1 MTPLRLSA
9 LLIAATLLA
18 ACDSAPKVPNAPQKS
33 NYPIIIRESADSRAK
48 AEREWRR
55 MLDAYSV
62 AQTPPDL
69 HPVIYTPRSLLGVSG
84 GIKLLAGP
92 PERGSETVALR
103 EAMKRFLDRWRD
115 LLNADPSAVSLAGSN
130 TADANQRLT
139 YRQANYGFPVVGNYG
154 EITAVISNDGRLLQL
169 DDRFIPPTELPQRP
183 QITREDAQKRVVGRT
198 FTYTDIAGREQ
209 RTQVTNA
216 ADVTARQ
223 LVVLP
228 IQRGDNIEVHLAW
241 EVVAGRG
248 LSWTVYVDAITGD
261 ELRTVQNFQ
270 T

>member
-154 EITAVISNDGRLLQL
+154 EIFERNVGEDSPLKL
-169 DDRFIPPTELPQRP
+169 DRGPNNLW
-183 QITREDAQKRVVGRT
+183 
-198 FTYTDIAGREQ
+198 
-209 RTQVTNA
+209 TQGGLMYA
-216 ADVTARQ
+216 M
-223 LVVLP
+223 P
-228 IQRGDNIEVHLAW
+228 IR
-241 EVVAGRG
+241 
-248 LSWTVYVDAITGD
+248 
-261 ELRTVQNFQ
+261 
-270 T
+270 